1 MLRHVVV
8 AEVGILRLVSVIFNL
23 IGLVILLV
31 LFLVVVGIEKMLS
44 WAPPAS
50 LHFLDASRPDSYEF
64 TDSSE
69 LARRLEDNT
78 VTLECPAG
86 WAQVRTGLVA
96 LIFPERPTGLLGIL
110 PPRPLIPSGA
120 FAGSAASFAALLTLR
135 VFFPRVGGW
144 SAPAATSGSFWTLRL
159 SPLRRPSRF
168 ELILGFGGDTL
179 ADLFPPDIPEPF
191 AAFLRPVPTIFG
203 VTITS
208 FELVA
213 TMVLFTWIGWFAD
226 SS

>member
-69 LARRLEDNT
+69 LARRREDKT

-86 WAQVRTGLVA
+86 
-96 LIFPERPTGLLGIL
+96 
-110 PPRPLIPSGA
+110 
-120 FAGSAASFAALLTLR
+120 
-135 VFFPRVGGW
+135 
-144 SAPAATSGSFWTLRL
+144 
-159 SPLRRPSRF
+159 
-168 ELILGFGGDTL
+168 
-179 ADLFPPDIPEPF
+179 
-191 AAFLRPVPTIFG
+191 
-203 VTITS
+203 
-208 FELVA
+208 
-213 TMVLFTWIGWFAD
+213 
-226 SS
+226 